1 MTRTLLVTSTRESI
15 GKTAIAVALGRIA
28 AGRGLSVGYMK
39 PKGTRLRSVVGKTLD
54 EDPMLARELL
64 DTGAETHEMEP
75 IVYSPTFIEG
85 AVRGREDPD
94 ALRDRIRESFD
105 GLAAGRDLV
114 LVEGGGDVH
123 TGAVVDLT
131 DPAVADL
138 LDAEVLLVAEYGEPG
153 DVDEVLA
160 AAADVGDR
168 LAGVLFNRVDDAAYD
183 TLEADV
189 VPFLG
194 SRGIETVGIL
204 PHRRDLAGVTVDRL
218 AAELGADLLTGGDTD
233 ALVERF
239 LVGAMGGDAALR
251 YFRRSRD
258 AAVITGGDRAD
269 IHTAA
274 IEAGSVNCL
283 VLTGGQRP
291 PGSVLGA
298 AEEAGVPVLLV
309 SGDTLTTVERAEDV
323 IRNGRT
329 RDERTVEVMEELL
342 AGHADVGRIIGNV
355 AGEGGKEGEE
365 GASGEDD
372 GSI

>member
-15 GKTAIAVALGRIA
+15 GKTAIVLALGRIA
-28 AGRGLSVGYMK
+28 AERGLSVGYMK

-54 EDPMLARELL
+54 EDPMLAREVL

-75 IVYSPTFIEG
+75 VVYSPTFIEG

-94 ALRDRIRESFD
+94 ALAERVREAFD
-105 GLAAGRDLV
+105 GLAEGRDLM
-114 LVEGGGDVH
+114 LVEGGGDVR
-123 TGAVVDLT
+123 TGGVVGLT
-131 DPAVADL
+131 DPDVAEL
-138 LDAEVLLVAEYGEPG
+138 LDAEVLLVAEYQEPG

-168 LAGVLFNRVDDAAYD
+168 LAGVLFNRVGDTAYD
-183 TLEADV
+183 TLESDV
-189 VPFLG
+189 VPFLR
-194 SRGIETVGIL
+194 SRGIETVGIV
-204 PHRRDLAGVTVDRL
+204 PRRTDLAGVTVQTL
-218 AAELGADLLTGGDTD
+218 ADELGAELLTDGDTD
-233 ALVERF
+233 AVVERF
-239 LVGAMGGDAALR
+239 LVGAMGGEEALR

-283 VLTGGQRP
+283 VLTGGHRP

-298 AEEAGVPVLLV
+298 AESAGVPILLV

-323 IRNGRT
+323 VHNGRT
-329 RDERTVEVMEELL
+329 RDEHTIDVMQNLL
-342 AGHADVGRIIGNV
+342 ADQVDTERLL
-355 AGEGGKEGEE
+355 GGDEE
-365 GASGEDD
+365 
-372 GSI
+372 